1 MTYDMPRN
9 WVKYVCL
16 STADCEGNL
25 GQLIAY
31 FVSRAGFPAFISASL
46 GPQLLNFLIH
56 ESV

>member
-16 STADCEGNL
+16 STVDCEGNL

-31 FVSRAGFPAFISASL
+31 FVFRAGFPAIDFYTGFARSSMA
-46 GPQLLNFLIH
+46 QFLDG
-56 ESV
+56 

>member
-16 STADCEGNL
+16 SPVDCEGNL

-31 FVSRAGFPAFISASL
+31 FVFRAGFPAIDFYTCLARSSMA
-46 GPQLLNFLIH
+46 QLLDC
-56 ESV
+56 